1 MQAILLAAG
10 YGTRLRPYTDLRA
23 KPLFPVANRPLL
35 DRLLDQLHAAG
46 AVPILVN
53 CHHLADQV
61 EAALGRRPEV
71 LVQRETEI
79 LGTGGSLRLA
89 IDRMDNDP
97 VLVVNGKDD
106 GVSILPR
113 AYRFIELFDNAWGYI
128 VPHCGHW
135 AMIEQQDD
143 FCAAVLAFL
152 GKELD

>member
-61 EAALGRRPEV
+61 EAAV
-71 LVQRETEI
+71 A
-79 LGTGGSLRLA
+79 GTGVTLTTHVEPAPPSTP
-89 IDRMDNDP
+89 MP
-97 VLVVNGKDD
+97 
-106 GVSILPR
+106 
-113 AYRFIELFDNAWGYI
+113 
-128 VPHCGHW
+128 
-135 AMIEQQDD
+135 
-143 FCAAVLAFL
+143 
-152 GKELD
+152 